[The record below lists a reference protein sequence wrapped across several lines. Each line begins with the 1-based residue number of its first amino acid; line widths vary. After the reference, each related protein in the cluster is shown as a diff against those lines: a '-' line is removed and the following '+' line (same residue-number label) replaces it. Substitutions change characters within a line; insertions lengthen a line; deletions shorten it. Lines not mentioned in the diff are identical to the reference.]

1 MQAGKQRMKG
11 GDVYSKGFGR
21 RCAGRIQQRA
31 PWWVAVLAVS
41 GLVLAPGAHA
51 LPFGA
56 FDARTLAM
64 GGVGVATGSRYAA
77 FNNPAL
83 LTTADEIHEWFMLVP
98 TVGRQLGDPDKVDDG
113 LTAFQDAAD
122 TLDAAPTAGNAAAVQ
137 ARLDALTDT
146 QYRYGHNAAVMLAIP
161 SRILSGAAF
170 VNVYGY
176 STARPIIG
184 GDDVTSDP
192 ANPVYN
198 STLEQRGVR
207 VLENGFAAAKVL
219 EDEKGWLAD
228 VAIGFSA
235 KFLLVEGYGYSDP
248 LRLAQVDIDR
258 SGRKN
263 GAQFAFDLGVLK
275 EIGVWKLALTAKNL
289 VPGRYDYGTSGD
301 KFKLDPQLRA
311 GFAYKSRR
319 SVLELDLDL
328 SENAP
333 IGADSAS
340 QIVALGWEWQPWRW
354 FTLRAGF
361 NHNLTGTEASY
372 GSLGL
377 GVLMGIIYI
386 DAAAYT
392 GDEGDGVAA
401 QLNLQF

>member
-1 MQAGKQRMKG
+1 MRGKVVFAEGWGKDHSGNG
-11 GDVYSKGFGR
+11 GF
-21 RCAGRIQQRA
+21 CARGLTML
-31 PWWVAVLAVS
+31 LALS
-41 GLVLAPGAHA
+41 GLLMAPGAHA

-83 LTTADEIHEWFMLVP
+83 LTTAEEIHEWFMLLP
-98 TVGRQLGDPDKVDDG
+98 TAGRQLSDPDAVEDG

-122 TLDAAPTAGNAAAVQ
+122 TLAASPSPANAAAVQ
-137 ARLDALTDT
+137 TGLDGLADK
-146 QYRYGHNAAVMLAIP
+146 QYRYGHNTAVMLAIP

-170 VNVYGY
+170 VNVYGS
-176 STARPIIG
+176 STARPVIG
-184 GDDVTSDP
+184 GDDLSDP

-207 VLENGFAAAKVL
+207 VLENGFSAAML
-219 EDEKGWLAD
+219 LDDEKGWLKD

-248 LRLAQVDIDR
+248 LRLAEVDIDR

-263 GAQFAFDLGVLK
+263 GAQFAFDVGMIK

-289 VPGRYDYGTSGD
+289 VPSHYHYGTSGD
-301 KFKLDPQLRA
+301 DFRLEPQVRA

-328 SENAP
+328 TENAP
-333 IGADSAS
+333 VGADSAS
-340 QIVALGWEWQPWRW
+340 QIAALGWEWQPWRW
-354 FTLRAGF
+354 FSLRAGVSQ
-361 NHNLTGTEASY
+361 NLAGTQASY

-377 GVLMGIIYI
+377 GVLMGVVYI
-386 DAAAYT
+386 DVAGYT

-401 QLNLQF
+401 QLGLQF